1 MQTAAKIGWATI
13 AFALVHSAL
22 ASDRCK
28 RLAGKM
34 FGERRRDAGY
44 RMFYVGQSV
53 ATFGLLIA
61 YGARLPART
70 LYRAHGPMALAMRAG
85 QAAGFAHIVI
95 AARQVGISR
104 LAGLDNLRAG
114 LRGETIPAGP
124 VAQGPERAA
133 DGSLSISGPFLWSR
147 HPLNFSG
154 IPIFWL
160 TPHMTTR
167 RLTFNLVSTAYFLLG
182 SLHEEA
188 RLKAAYGDDYRNY
201 TGSATPFF
209 WPRRPAAGL
218 SHRRTSLLS

>member
-1 MQTAAKIGWATI
+1 MRPAAKIGLATV
-13 AFALVHSAL
+13 AFALLHSAL

-28 RLAGKM
+28 RLAGALV
-34 FGERRRDAGY
+34 GERRRDAGY
-44 RMFYVGQSV
+44 RMFYVCQSV

-70 LYRAHGPMALAMRAG
+70 LYRLHGPVALAMRAG
-85 QAAGFAHIVI
+85 QAAGLAHIVV

-114 LRGETIPAGP
+114 LRGDAMPAGP
-124 VAQGPERAA
+124 VAQGPERGA
-133 DGSLSISGPFLWSR
+133 DGRLTITGPFLWSR

-167 RLTFNLVSTAYFLLG
+167 RLTFNLLSTAYFVLG
-182 SLHEEA
+182 SMHEEA
-188 RLKAAYGDDYRNY
+188 RLKAAYGGDYRDY

-209 WPRRPAAGL
+209 WPRRPAVEWSWHQAGAR
-218 SHRRTSLLS
+218 S